1 MTSRPVADALSGRVV
16 VVTGGNSG
24 LGLAVV
30 RDCLSQGARVVAVGR
45 DERRNARLRDTDGDA
60 LRVVH
65 ADVTDRTAAEQVVH
79 ETIEVWGRVDGLVAN
94 AGIMRGGSLLEL
106 DLADWDAV
114 LATHLTGTLTWARA
128 AAHGMIAGGRGGSI
142 VTIGSMYARLGPPG
156 VADYPAAKA
165 GVLGLTRSMVVDLAP
180 HRIRANCVLPG
191 FVAGT
196 GMTAGSPGTAH
207 GEYIRASTPAGR
219 WGEPHEV
226 AAVVTFL
233 LSDAASFVNGAEIPV
248 DGGYLVADRPVF

>member
-1 MTSRPVADALSGRVV
+1 MSDLSDRVV

-30 RDCLSQGARVVAVGR
+30 RGCLAAGARVVSVGR
-45 DERRNARLRDTDGDA
+45 DPARNDALRAGAPTA
-60 LRVVH
+60 LRVVD
-65 ADVTDRTAAEQVVH
+65 ADVTDRDAAARVVA
-79 ETIEVWGRVDGLVAN
+79 ETVSAWGRVDGLVAN
-94 AGIMRGGSLLEL
+94 AGIMRGGSVL
-106 DLADWDAV
+106 DLDLRDWDDV
-114 LATHLTGTLTWARA
+114 IETHLTATLTWSRA
-128 AAHGMIAGGRGGSI
+128 AARAIATGGRGGSI
-142 VTIGSMYARLGPPG
+142 VTVGSMYARLGPPG

-165 GVLGLTRSMVVDLAP
+165 GVLGLTRAMVVDLAP

-191 FVAGT
+191 FIAGT
-196 GMTAGSPGTAH
+196 GMTAGSPDTEH

-219 WGEPHEV
+219 WGQPDEL

-248 DGGYLVADRPVF
+248 DGGYLVADRPMF